1 MLGLLSG
8 ITLDGDKDNYHH
20 LVMTSASLTASNA
33 LLAGD
38 TTIAQFIDL
47 WLKGKSANS
56 QRAYRRDIEYFLSFI
71 GEKTL
76 AELSLNDIYA
86 YVEAM
91 EQQGWAESTIN
102 RRLATVKSLLTFGN
116 STGLL
121 RLNVAK
127 AVKLKELPKK
137 FSQRTLTESQTL
149 MMIGL
154 TPAGRD
160 RVLLRFMYAV
170 GCRVSE
176 LCALKWE
183 NITENPDGTATV
195 HIFGKGRKN
204 RWVKFS
210 ADTYNELQSL
220 RGSATPTDFIFASR
234 QGGGLKPNQVRNI
247 VKAAGE
253 RVNAPATSPH
263 WLRHSHAG
271 HSVQRKVPLTLLQE
285 TLGHESLNTTRN
297 YIAANP
303 TDSSAMH
310 LPV

>member
-1 MLGLLSG
+1 
-8 ITLDGDKDNYHH
+8 
-20 LVMTSASLTASNA
+20 MTELAQTGSNSPIA
-33 LLAGD
+33 D
-38 TTIAQFIDL
+38 ISTIGQLIDL
-47 WLKGKSANS
+47 WLKGKSKNS
-56 QRAYRRDIEYFLSFI
+56 QRAYRQDIQYFLSFM
-71 GEKTL
+71 GEKSIEQLT
-76 AELSLNDIYA
+76 LNDIYA
-86 YVEAM
+86 YLDAM

-116 STGLL
+116 STGIL
-121 RLNVAK
+121 RVNVAK

-149 MMIGL
+149 MMIATTTNL
-154 TPAGRD
+154 RD

-176 LCALKWE
+176 LCALKWQD
-183 NITENPDGTATV
+183 ITENPDGTGTV

-210 ADTYNELQSL
+210 VDTYKELQNL
-220 RGSATPTDFIFASR
+220 RGSANLEDYIFASR

-247 VKAAGE
+247 VKEAGS
-253 RVNAPATSPH
+253 RVNAPNTSPH

>member
-1 MLGLLSG
+1 MLA
-8 ITLDGDKDNYHH
+8 NPP
-20 LVMTSASLTASNA
+20 AASNA
-33 LLAGD
+33 LIASD
-38 TTIAQFIDL
+38 TTLEQFVEL
-47 WLKGKSANS
+47 WLKGKSPNS
-56 QRAYRRDIEYFLSFI
+56 QRAYRRDIQYFLSF
-71 GEKTL
+71 
-76 AELSLNDIYA
+76 LNDKPLSQITLNDVHA
-86 YVEAM
+86 YLEAM
-91 EQQGWAESTIN
+91 ESQGWAESTLN
-102 RRLATVKSLLTFGN
+102 RRMATVKSLLTFGN

-121 RLNVAK
+121 RVNVGK
-127 AVKLKELPKK
+127 AVRLKEMPKT

-149 MMIGL
+149 MLIAM
-154 TPAGRD
+154 TPKLRD
-160 RVLLRFMYAV
+160 RVMLRFMYAV

-176 LCALKWE
+176 LCALKWKD
-183 NITENPDGTATV
+183 ITANPDGTATV

-210 ADTYNELQSL
+210 TDTWKELQNF
-220 RGSATPTDFIFASR
+220 RGAATAEDPLFPSR

-247 VKAAGE
+247 VKAAGL
-253 RVNAPATSPH
+253 RIDVSGTSPH

-303 TDSSAMH
+303 SDSSAMH

>member
-1 MLGLLSG
+1 MLVPSEIG
-8 ITLDGDKDNYHH
+8 
-20 LVMTSASLTASNA
+20 SNA
-33 LLAGD
+33 PIASVS
-38 TTIAQFIDL
+38 TIQEFVDL

-56 QRAYRRDIEYFLSFI
+56 QRAYRRDIEYFLAF
-71 GEKTL
+71 L
-76 AELSLNDIYA
+76 ADKSLERLTLNDVYA
-86 YVEAM
+86 YVEVM

-116 STGLL
+116 ATGIL
-121 RLNVAK
+121 RVNVAK
-127 AVKLKELPKK
+127 AVKLKELSKQY
-137 FSQRTLTESQTL
+137 SQRTLTESQTL
-149 MMIGL
+149 MMIAM
-154 TPAGRD
+154 TPNPRD
-160 RVLLRFMYAV
+160 RVMLRFLYAV

-176 LCALKWE
+176 LCALKWQD
-183 NITENPDGTATV
+183 ITENADGTATV

-210 ADTYNELQSL
+210 ADTWKELQTL
-220 RGSATPTDFIFASR
+220 RGDATPADYLFASR
-234 QGGGLKPNQVRNI
+234 QGNGLKPNQVRNI

-253 RVNAPATSPH
+253 RVNAPNTSPH

-303 TDSSAMH
+303 ADSSAMH